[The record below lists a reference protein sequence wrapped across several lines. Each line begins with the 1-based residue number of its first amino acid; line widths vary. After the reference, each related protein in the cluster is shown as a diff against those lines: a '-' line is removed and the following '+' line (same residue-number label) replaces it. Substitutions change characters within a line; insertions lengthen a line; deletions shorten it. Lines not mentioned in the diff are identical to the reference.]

1 MAETRVSERR
11 SRLRRLL
18 IWACAL
24 IAVYVAL
31 AYILLPLAWSHYEHQ
46 PKLATAPM
54 VTRTAQDIPGDALNV
69 GLAGSRENVVRAMH
83 AAGWFPADPITLK
96 TSIEII
102 GSVVLDR
109 PYESAPVSPLYYQGR
124 KQELAYEKPAGKSAD
139 RRHHVRFWQVLEQGQ
154 EGRPVWLGSVTF
166 DRGVG
171 LSHYTGAVTHHIA
184 PDIDAER
191 DGLIGDLVKA
201 GMVEA
206 LYQVTGVGPTLNG
219 RNGEGDRYYTDG
231 EIHFARLVQDGK
243 KTATPPVTLDSPA
256 LVDLKDQL
264 WNAAK
269 NALPGSTSN

>member
-1 MAETRVSERR
+1 MLDAGVKPH
-11 SRLRRLL
+11 SRWRGLL
-18 IWACAL
+18 VAAVAFVI
-24 IAVYVAL
+24 VYVAL
-31 AYILLPLAWSHYEHQ
+31 AYVILPMAWTHYERQ
-46 PKLATAPM
+46 PKLAALPM
-54 VTRTAQDIPGDALNV
+54 VTRTAQGIPGDALNV
-69 GLAGSRENVVRAMH
+69 GLVGGRDDVLRAMH
-83 AAGWFPADPITLK
+83 AAGWFPADPVTLK
-96 TSIEII
+96 SSLEII
-102 GSVVLDR
+102 GSVLLDR
-109 PYESAPVSPLYYQGR
+109 SYKTAPVSPLYYDGR
-124 KQELAYEKPAGKSAD
+124 QQDFAFEKPSGKSAD
-139 RRHHVRFWQVLEQGQ
+139 RRHHVRFWKVLERGE